1 MFSSILVS
9 SWICVSCALLTLGRG
24 LHRRFDH
31 VAHLGGALFG
41 ALYFKYGIEF
51 WDWLRAALW
60 DSGMEEGFREAS
72 KNIDWSD
79 DESKK

>member
-1 MFSSILVS
+1 MD
-9 SWICVSCALLTLGRG
+9 C
-24 LHRRFDH
+24 RRFDH

-41 ALYFKYGIEF
+41 ALYFRYGIEF

-72 KNIDWSD
+72 KNFDWSD
-79 DESKK
+79 EESKK